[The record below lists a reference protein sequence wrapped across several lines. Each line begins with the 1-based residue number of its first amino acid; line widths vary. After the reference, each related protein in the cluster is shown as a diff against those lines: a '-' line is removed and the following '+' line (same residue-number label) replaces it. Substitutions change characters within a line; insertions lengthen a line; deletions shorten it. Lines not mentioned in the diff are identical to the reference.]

1 MLGLAKRLDARI
13 FQAST
18 SEVYG
23 DPTQYPQKET
33 LWGNVNSIGPWS
45 CYDEEN
51 SCSETL
57 FFDYYRQHNL
67 EIKVGRIFNTYEP
80 RMKPDISR
88 VISYFIV
95 QALTGKDLTVFGEG
109 DQTLSFCYIE
119 DMVSAILSF
128 RNSNISL

>member
-1 MLGLAKRLDARI
+1 
-13 FQAST
+13 
-18 SEVYG
+18 
-23 DPTQYPQKET
+23 
-33 LWGNVNSIGPWS
+33 
-45 CYDEEN
+45 
-51 SCSETL
+51 
-57 FFDYYRQHNL
+57 
-67 EIKVGRIFNTYEP
+67 
-80 RMKPDISR
+80 MKPDISR